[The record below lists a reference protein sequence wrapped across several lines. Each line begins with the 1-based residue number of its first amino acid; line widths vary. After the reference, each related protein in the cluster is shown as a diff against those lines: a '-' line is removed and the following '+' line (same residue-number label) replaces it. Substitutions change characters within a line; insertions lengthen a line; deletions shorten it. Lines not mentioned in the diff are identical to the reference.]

1 MIDDRRLRSFSFY
14 KQLFVRKEAN
24 PMAWAAPA
32 QYQTNSPSEIN
43 GAKISQEEMDK
54 LQEIHELINLLF
66 TELTAMPPQG
76 MAPSY
81 LSSGL
86 SSGLSSNLPPGLPPG
101 LPTGLP
107 PGLTT
112 GMPSTMA
119 SAPYTHSLFHYF
131 WGMSPYFRVPGY

>member
-1 MIDDRRLRSFSFY
+1 
-14 KQLFVRKEAN
+14 
-24 PMAWAAPA
+24 MAWAAPA
-32 QYQTNSPSEIN
+32 QYQMNSPSEIN
-43 GAKISQEEMDK
+43 GAKISQEELDK

-81 LSSGL
+81 LQSGLPSGL
-86 SSGLSSNLPPGLPPG
+86 SPGLSSTLPTSLPPGLT
-101 LPTGLP
+101 TGLP

-119 SAPYTHSLFHYF
+119 SAPYTHSLFQYF